1 MSKSDLKHYV
11 RVYPHYKKEICD
23 KTVEHLK
30 NPDIHFDSHT
40 FYNPQT
46 GEYKPKSGDKELET
60 TWQDVPTKNNL
71 RDELWFAIDKYVKD
85 LNLPYFY
92 GWQGYSDLRFNRYD
106 KNKQMAQHVDHIHT
120 LFEGDRRGI
129 PVLSIVGMLND
140 DYDGGEFMLFDD
152 WHVPLKTGDVII
164 FPSVFLYP
172 HRVEPIT
179 RGTRY
184 TFISWVF

>member
-1 MSKSDLKHYV
+1 
-11 RVYPHYKKEICD
+11 
-23 KTVEHLK
+23 
-30 NPDIHFDSHT
+30 
-40 FYNPQT
+40 
-46 GEYKPKSGDKELET
+46 
-60 TWQDVPTKNNL
+60 
-71 RDELWFAIDKYVKD
+71 
-85 LNLPYFY
+85 
-92 GWQGYSDLRFNRYD
+92 
-106 KNKQMAQHVDHIHT
+106 MAQHVDHIHT

-140 DYDGGEFMLFDD
+140 DYDGWEFMLFDD

>member
-1 MSKSDLKHYV
+1 MA
-11 RVYPHYKKEICD
+11 RC
-23 KTVEHLK
+23 T
-30 NPDIHFDSHT
+30 N
-40 FYNPQT
+40 
-46 GEYKPKSGDKELET
+46 
-60 TWQDVPTKNNL
+60 KNNL

-140 DYDGGEFMLFDD
+140 DYDGGEFIVAGKKFE
-152 WHVPLKTGDVII
+152 PEKGSAII
-164 FPSVFLYP
+164 FPSNFMYP
-172 HRVEPIT
+172 HSVEKIEKGSRWSIVT
-179 RGTRY
+179 
-184 TFISWVF
+184 WLM